1 MSNLS
6 DDLNKNKDDE
16 LTLDDISELNSS
28 DAEEQKRLKRQELE
42 NSVWKEMEQD
52 YSFKL
57 SSRETEI
64 VGAVIDKLTSEQSDI
79 ESYIEEVIWKLEE
92 ALAEAR
98 NGRELVSA
106 YPTFDS
112 IIASVKED
120 LEYAEFTKR
129 MKLVDKGRDSC

>member
-1 MSNLS
+1 MSNQNDNL
-6 DDLNKNKDDE
+6 DKNKDDE

>member
-1 MSNLS
+1 MSNQNDNL
-6 DDLNKNKDDE
+6 DKNKDNE
-16 LTLDDISELNSS
+16 LTLDDISELNST
-28 DAEEQKRLKRQELE
+28 DAEEQKRLKRKELE
-42 NSVWKEMEQD
+42 DSVWKEMEID

-57 SSRETEI
+57 SSRETEL
-64 VGAVIDKLTSEQSDI
+64 VKAVINKMTSEQSEI
-79 ESYIEEVIWKLEE
+79 ESYIDEVIWKLEE

-98 NGRELVSA
+98 NGREIVSV
-106 YPTFDS
+106 YPAFDS